1 MNAAILSPPTQQS
14 KSDLVNFEATR
25 NTNKSEL
32 SQLKDVSSQDDSRLS
47 RLNEDGSQTKA
58 VYMHYAG

>member
-1 MNAAILSPPTQQS
+1 MKAAILSPPNQQT

-47 RLNEDGSQTKA
+47 RLNEDGS
-58 VYMHYAG
+58 